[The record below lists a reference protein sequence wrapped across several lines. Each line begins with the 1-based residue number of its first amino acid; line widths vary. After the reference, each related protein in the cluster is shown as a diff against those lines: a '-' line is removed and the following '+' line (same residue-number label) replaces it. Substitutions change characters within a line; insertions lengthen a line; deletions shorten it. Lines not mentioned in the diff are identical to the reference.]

1 MKNMDQKI
9 DELKSQKQIC
19 GNLFKKFR
27 KQTES
32 QLTNELNKQ
41 CKRIEELESD
51 KTMFH
56 NQGLEIKKTKL
67 AETTRNRTAQN
78 NTEEDCASGLKEFQQ
93 RRMKQ

>member
-56 NQGLEIKKTKL
+56 NQGLEIKK
-67 AETTRNRTAQN
+67 QN
-78 NTEEDCASGLKEFQQ
+78 LQ
-93 RRMKQ
+93 KQLEIEQHKTIRKKTVPQV

>member
-9 DELKSQKQIC
+9 DELKSQKQKIC

-56 NQGLEIKKTKL
+56 NQGLEIKK
-67 AETTRNRTAQN
+67 QN
-78 NTEEDCASGLKEFQQ
+78 LQ
-93 RRMKQ
+93 KQLEIEQHKTIRKKTVPQV